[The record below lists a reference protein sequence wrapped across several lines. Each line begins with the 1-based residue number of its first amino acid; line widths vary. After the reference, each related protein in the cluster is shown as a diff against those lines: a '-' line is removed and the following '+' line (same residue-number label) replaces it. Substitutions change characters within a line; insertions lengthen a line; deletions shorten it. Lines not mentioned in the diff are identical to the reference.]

1 MSTHNIL
8 QEVSPL
14 SEKDCF
20 YIIKRK
26 KAEFDYPIHTHSVF
40 ELNFV
45 GNAKYAQRIVGD
57 SIEEINDIDLCLITG
72 ANLEHAWINGN
83 CHNSHIE
90 EITLQFHEDIFAH
103 NLGRNQYRMINEMFR
118 KAQYGLHFSRKATE
132 RIYPQLHQLVEKE
145 KGFHSLLLF
154 MEILY
159 ELSLDEDCRIL
170 SSSTFVHSIETS
182 NSRRVSRV
190 LDYIKENYQQKIRLG
205 DVAQLVNMNEVSFSR
220 FIKKRTGKTF
230 IDYVLDVRVGSAAR
244 MMVDTSKSISEIC
257 YECGFNN
264 LSNFNRIFKKKKGF
278 TPKEFRANYE
288 KKMILI

>member
-1 MSTHNIL
+1 MSQHNIL
-8 QEVSPL
+8 REVSPL

-20 YIIKRK
+20 YIIERK

-57 SIEEINDIDLCLITG
+57 SIEEIDDIDLCLITG
-72 ANLEHAWINGN
+72 TNLEHAWINGN

-90 EITLQFHEDIFAH
+90 EITLQFHEDIFTH

-118 KAQYGLHFSRKATE
+118 KARHGLHFSREATE
-132 RIYPQLHQLVEKE
+132 RIYPKLHQLVEKE

-154 MEILY
+154 MKILY
-159 ELSLDEDCRIL
+159 ELSMDEECRIL
-170 SSSTFVHSIETS
+170 SSSTFAHSIETS

-190 LDYIKENYQQKIRLG
+190 LDYIQENYRQKIRLG
-205 DVAQLVNMNEVSFSR
+205 DAAQLVNMNEVSFSR

-230 IDYVLDVRVGSAAR
+230 IDYVLDVRIGSAAR
-244 MMVDTSKSISEIC
+244 MIVDTTKSISEIC

-278 TPKEFRANYE
+278 TPKEFRENYE
-288 KKMILI
+288 KKMILV